1 MTQLDTMSGAPS
13 DLADTAYFA
22 YPVSAMLGDYLR
34 AGAGLVPSAAI
45 LATVSVDSVAAVVIG
60 GFVVLFGAF
69 GIRTALRHGTR
80 IEVTET
86 GVRALGLKRVEI
98 DWAALD
104 RMKLGYYST
113 RRDRKSGWMQL
124 QLGAGRARLSLD
136 SRLAGFD
143 RLVRFATAAAA
154 EHGLQ
159 LSEATAAN
167 LGALGIRV
175 PESRTAMQ

>member
-1 MTQLDTMSGAPS
+1 MTQLDATGNLP
-13 DLADTAYFA
+13 ADAARFG

-34 AGAGLVPSAAI
+34 AAAGLGPTVFLLVAVPVGDVAGVVLGGLAAI
-45 LATVSVDSVAAVVIG
+45 
-60 GFVVLFGAF
+60 FGAF
-69 GIRTALRHGTR
+69 AIRTALRHGTS
-80 IEVTET
+80 IDMDATAL
-86 GVRALGLKRVEI
+86 RASGLRPAVI
-98 DWAALD
+98 AWDQLD
-104 RMKLGYYST
+104 LVKLAYYST

-154 EHGLQ
+154 ERGLQ